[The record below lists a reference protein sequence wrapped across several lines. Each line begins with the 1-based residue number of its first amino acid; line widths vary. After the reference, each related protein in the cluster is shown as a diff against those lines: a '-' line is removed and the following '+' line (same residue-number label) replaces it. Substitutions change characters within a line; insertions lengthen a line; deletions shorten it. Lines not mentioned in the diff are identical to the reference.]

1 MYIKLVA
8 LALGLA
14 VGCNNDP
21 AAAQRAA
28 DKAQAQAVGQSDQ
41 VQADQIKAQAAANQK
56 QAQATQSLVT
66 AKEDQHNTFTTLL
79 TNLDKREAD
88 LRAGKLTAKAAD
100 YASFDAKLVE
110 VSAQRSVIMTDTKM
124 LDGATADSWDPLKT
138 RFDKDA
144 ADCRRAL
151 SPVFGKT

>member
-1 MYIKLVA
+1 MYTKLVA
-8 LALGLA
+8 FALGLA
-14 VGCNNDP
+14 LGCNNDP
-21 AAAQRAA
+21 AAAQKEA

-66 AKEDQHNTFTTLL
+66 AKEEQRNTFTTLVA
-79 TNLDKREAD
+79 NLDKRDAD
-88 LRAGKLTAKAAD
+88 LKAGKMTAKASD
-100 YASFDAKLVE
+100 YASFDTKLAE
-110 VSAQRSVIMTDTKM
+110 VSAQRAVITADMKT